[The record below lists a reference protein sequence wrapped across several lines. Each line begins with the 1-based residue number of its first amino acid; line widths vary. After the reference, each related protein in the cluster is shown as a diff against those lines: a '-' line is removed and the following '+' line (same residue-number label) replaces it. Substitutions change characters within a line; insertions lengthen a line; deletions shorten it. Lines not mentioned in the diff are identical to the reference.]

1 MAKLSS
7 LMSSELL
14 MVPLRACSSQGS
26 CFGISWGL
34 EAAVITLHTSDIV
47 LKFRRR
53 GQSHSLHRWSHTQL
67 DLQ

>member
-14 MVPLRACSSQGS
+14 MVPLSACSSQGS
-26 CFGISWGL
+26 RFGISWGL
-34 EAAVITLHTSDIV
+34 EAAVIMLHTSDIA
-47 LKFRRR
+47 LKFNRRV
-53 GQSHSLHRWSHTQL
+53 QSHCLQRWSDTQL